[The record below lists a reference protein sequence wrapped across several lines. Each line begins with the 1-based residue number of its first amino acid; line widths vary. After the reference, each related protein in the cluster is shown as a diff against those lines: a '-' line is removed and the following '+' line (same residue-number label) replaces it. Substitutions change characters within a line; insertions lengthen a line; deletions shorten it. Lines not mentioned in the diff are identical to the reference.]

1 MKQITYVDNLY
12 IDRLKIKSIVH
23 NRDDTDIFFII
34 NKGWHWQFAWKGSKL
49 VGHLVGKMW
58 TPCMKRDI

>member
-23 NRDDTDIFFII
+23 NRDDADIF
-34 NKGWHWQFAWKGSKL
+34 
-49 VGHLVGKMW
+49 
-58 TPCMKRDI
+58 